1 MPVICLEDGS
11 VRFGDEAPK
20 ARDVHKFLEAHPGY
34 TIARPDLSEEE
45 VRRRCKIVTLQAHMF
60 LSGVRFVSW

>member
-1 MPVICLEDGS
+1 MGFVSESRVPVICLEDGS

-45 VRRRCKIVTLQAHMF
+45 V
-60 LSGVRFVSW
+60 